1 MRELWVLVADD
12 NEDHRFLTTFA
23 LRKASPKVNLSVV
36 GVDDGVQTLDYLYG
50 RGAHTDRRLPNFVL
64 LDLSL
69 PRADGFEV
77 LQTVKKDSNLSYIP
91 VIILTS
97 SDRPE
102 DVRKAYANGA
112 NSFVTKSGDLSPLVH
127 YWTETVILT
136 EEN

>member
-1 MRELWVLVADD
+1 MREIWVLVADD

-23 LRKASPKVNLSVV
+23 LRKVSPTVNLSVV
-36 GVDDGVQTLDYLYG
+36 GVEDGVQTLDYLYG
-50 RGAHTDRRLPNFVL
+50 RGAHTDRRLPDLVL

-77 LQTVKKDSNLSYIP
+77 LQTVKRDTHLSYIP

-102 DVRKAYANGA
+102 DVRRAYASGA
-112 NSFVTKSGDLSPLVH
+112 NSFVTKSGDLSPLVQ

-136 EEN
+136 EET